1 GWNIEKKNKISPE
14 LIDKLKSNIDKYQEL
29 SDKNSREGIYLLKT
43 QSNVLSQIYK
53 NLQVNEDN
61 KLLLSNIKSII
72 NQIQNEYVSHKVSIE
87 KNIHVVWV
95 AGAPPDSITKYAT
108 AYKLAYPDFIFNLW
122 IDIKAMGAYIFN
134 KILREIAFENA
145 KHDLV

>member
-1 GWNIEKKNKISPE
+1 M
-14 LIDKLKSNIDKYQEL
+14 
-29 SDKNSREGIYLLKT
+29 
-43 QSNVLSQIYK
+43 
-53 NLQVNEDN
+53 
-61 KLLLSNIKSII
+61 LSNIKSII

-145 KHDLV
+145 KHDLVASLNKEELNIIKNNAPIGKELQDKLARSFEYNLLKSQIKIQDSVMNYAYIRGVKF